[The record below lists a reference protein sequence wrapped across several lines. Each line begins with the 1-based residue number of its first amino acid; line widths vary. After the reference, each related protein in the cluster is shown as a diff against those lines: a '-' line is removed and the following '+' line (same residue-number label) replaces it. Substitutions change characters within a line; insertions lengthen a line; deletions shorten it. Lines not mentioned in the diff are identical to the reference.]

1 METVKLGIFG
11 LGRGIGSFRAMLDCG
26 GDIVAVCDKD
36 ERKLAEA
43 RTFIGNSLATY
54 TDFDA
59 FIKHDGLQGVYLANY
74 FDEHTPFA
82 IKALEHGVSVL
93 SECTSNATMAEG
105 VALVRAAEKSTAF
118 YMLGENYQYMKFNL
132 EMRRVYRSGK
142 LGPCIFAEGEYNHP
156 MEDFAKENEPGMK
169 ALRPYGR
176 HWRNRIPATYYITHS
191 LAPLMYITGA
201 VPRRVV
207 GMTMHLPD
215 TEDTPFRNLTGDRV
229 GVMMTQNDDGSI
241 FRVTGWARFGAHENS
256 YRICGTKGQI
266 ENLRAGESTDSRE
279 SQISLRYNDWQVPEG
294 ERVASVYPAD
304 WEGDR
309 VLKWKINRSGHGGAD
324 YLMMKDFIECIRDGR
339 RPEVDVYFATAMA
352 SVAILGHRSVLNGN
366 VPYDVPDFHR
376 EEDRVKYENDHATP
390 FYGRDG
396 SKPTVNA
403 SSNPDYEA
411 TEERL
416 DAYDEAMKKIPD
428 QLHY

>member
-1 METVKLGIFG
+1 MRTVNLGIFG
-11 LGRGIGSFRAMLDCG
+11 LGRGIGSYRAMLENG
-26 GDIVAVCDKD
+26 GKIIAVCDKD
-36 ERKLAEA
+36 ERKLKEA
-43 RTFIGNSLATY
+43 RDFLGEGLATY

-59 FIKHDGLQGVYLANY
+59 FIEHDGLEGIYLANY

-82 IKALEHGVSVL
+82 IKALEHNISVL

-105 VALVRAAEKSTAF
+105 VALVRAVKKSRAF

-156 MEDFAKENEPGMK
+156 MDDFAKKWEPGLK

-176 HWRNRIPATYYITHS
+176 HWRNRLPATYYITHS

-215 TEDTPFRNLTGDRV
+215 TEDTPFRHLTGDRA
-229 GVMMTQNDDGSI
+229 GIMMIQNDDGSI
-241 FRVTGWARFGAHENS
+241 FRVTGCARFGAHENS
-256 YRICGTKGQI
+256 YRICGTRGQV
-266 ENLRAGESTDSRE
+266 ENLRMGESPDSRE
-279 SQISLRYNDWQVPEG
+279 SQISLRYNYWQIPEG
-294 ERVASVYPAD
+294 EEIATTYAPD
-304 WEGDR
+304 WNDPESE
-309 VLKWKINRSGHGGAD
+309 KIERAGHGGAD
-324 YLMMKDFIECIRDGR
+324 YLMMREFISCIREGR
-339 RPEVDVYFATAMA
+339 TPTVDVYFATAMA

-366 VPYDVPDFHR
+366 IPYDVPDFRR
-376 EEDRVKYENDHATP
+376 EEDCIAYENDTATP

-396 SKPTVNA
+396 SKPTVRA
-403 SSNPDYEA
+403 SSNADFEA
-411 TEERL
+411 TEEKL
-416 DAYDEAMKKIPD
+416 DAYDEAMKLIPD
-428 QLHY
+428 QIHY